1 MDDKGP
7 DRFFFFYTFA
17 IVDQPFWKYSDVQ
30 LDWKS
35 TRDDSL
41 NNFFCYTFGI
51 VDQPFWQFLMCNL
64 IRSQRWVIHYDS
76 LFYW

>member
-41 NNFFCYTFGI
+41 NNFFLLYIWHCGSAI
-51 VDQPFWQFLMCNL
+51 LAVSDVQL
-64 IRSQRWVIHYDS
+64 D
-76 LFYW
+76 